1 MPQIQV
7 THAQTSVPS
16 PLRPLVYASS
26 PPYVHA
32 CLSVTEVFN
41 SGSIS
46 YFSSPL
52 HSKCVHVTLFSLHL
66 CIFFLSILTTST
78 VISKCAYVT
87 LYNRL
92 FYVHFL
98 SLRYPY
104 MHLYVHLFH
113 THTHTRRSASVHSIS
128 IDRVLLCHHVH
139 CSVHWFHPPVSA
151 SLHPSSF
158 RPATHLFFHLRWKN
172 LRLFQNVL
180 NLSVSRPLSPPSI
193 IHLFVLSPVLHPY
206 INVSILNWFST
217 QQCCISSIFSQF
229 LHPHLQN
236 ISINAPCVP
245 HFTPSSHHPLIFSS
259 ICAGKP
265 AFVPYIC
272 ILIRVWCWFSIQ
284 CASFHP
290 FYPDLCIP
298 HLKYLI
304 STCLTSIYS
313 SFIDTNHPYFLPFTL
328 ECLYV
333 IHKSIC

>member
-1 MPQIQV
+1 M
-7 THAQTSVPS
+7 
-16 PLRPLVYASS
+16 
-26 PPYVHA
+26 
-32 CLSVTEVFN
+32 
-41 SGSIS
+41 SIF
-46 YFSSPL
+46 YPF
-52 HSKCVHVTLFSLHL
+52 VTLT
-66 CIFFLSILTTST
+66 CICTSIYS
-78 VISKCAYVT
+78 
-87 LYNRL
+87 
-92 FYVHFL
+92 
-98 SLRYPY
+98 
-104 MHLYVHLFH
+104 

-139 CSVHWFHPPVSA
+139 CSVHWFHLPVSA

-158 RPATHLFFHLRWKN
+158 GSATHLFFHLCWKN
-172 LRLFQNVL
+172 LRLFQNVQ
-180 NLSVSRPLSPPSI
+180 SVSRPFTSLSPPSI

-259 ICAGKP
+259 ICAEKP

-333 IHKSIC
+333 IHKSICWCICLVLGFPSNDSITFHIKVSHISLLPKTCHWTFFIPFFKPIFMLPIYPSIDPLILHWFSIHYA